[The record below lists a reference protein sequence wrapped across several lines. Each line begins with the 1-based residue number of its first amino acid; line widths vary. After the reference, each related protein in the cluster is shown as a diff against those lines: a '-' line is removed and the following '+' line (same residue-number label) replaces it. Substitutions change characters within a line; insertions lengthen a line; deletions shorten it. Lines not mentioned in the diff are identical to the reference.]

1 MLDRRLVL
9 LVEDEPLI
17 LFTLQTALEDAG
29 YSVVAAAD
37 ADEAALALEDR
48 ISEMSGL
55 ITDIRLGDGPDGW
68 SLARHARALRADLPV
83 VYVSGDSAHQ
93 WPIEG
98 VPSSLMLQK
107 PFSFGQVLAA
117 VSAALS

>member
-1 MLDRRLVL
+1 MERRLVL

-17 LFTLQTALEDAG
+17 LLTLQSVLEDAG
-29 YSVVAAAD
+29 YSVLAAAD
-37 ADEAALALEDR
+37 ADEAALALEGR
-48 ISEMSGL
+48 ISEVSGL

-68 SLARHARALRADLPV
+68 SLARHARTLRADLPV
-83 VYVSGDSAHQ
+83 VYVSGDSAHR

-98 VPSSLMLQK
+98 VASSLMVQK